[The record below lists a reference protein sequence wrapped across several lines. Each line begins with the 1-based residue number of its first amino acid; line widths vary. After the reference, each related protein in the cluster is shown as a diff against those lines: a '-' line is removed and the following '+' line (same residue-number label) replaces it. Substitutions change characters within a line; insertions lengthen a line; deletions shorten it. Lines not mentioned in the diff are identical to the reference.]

1 MMINF
6 KKIILK
12 LNKIK
17 KKNSK
22 NFFKNNKQIYDLIK
36 KKKS

>member
-1 MMINF
+1 MR
-6 KKIILK
+6 KEKK

-22 NFFKNNKQIYDLIK
+22 GQKIY
-36 KKKS
+36 KKKSKIKTKNR